1 MPRTKARGIFY
12 QREGVLKFEFI
23 NLRITSS

>member
-1 MPRTKARGIFY
+1 MPRAKARGIFF
-12 QREGVLKFEFI
+12 QREGALKFELI